1 MNQGKGETALCE
13 DEICQPDS
21 DQASNVVQS
30 SPEGCL
36 RENRMSI

>member
-30 SPEGCL
+30 SPEGFP
-36 RENRMSI
+36 RENQMSM